1 MAGAADHIADAA
13 RADRHEPGITP
24 TQSGGEPVG
33 PAVTP
38 TRAGGDPDGPGR
50 PHDTPIAV
58 VGVACRLP
66 GAANPEEFWRLLRD
80 GVDAVVPTPPERWD
94 ADALAEAAA
103 SGPGGGAGTEPASA
117 GLRHGG
123 FLDWSTVTGFD
134 AAFFGIGPREA
145 AAMDPQQRLML
156 ELGWEALQDA
166 RMIPEHVAGSR
177 TGVFVGA
184 IWDDYATLLRRQGPG
199 AVGRH
204 ALTGLQRGVIA
215 NRLSY
220 RLGLRGPSLTVDS
233 AQSSSLVAVHLAC
246 ESLRSGESE
255 LALAG
260 GVNLAL
266 AAETAAVAAAMGG
279 LSPTGRVRTLDARA
293 DGYVRGEGGALVVLK
308 RLDRALA
315 DGDPVL
321 CVIRG
326 SATNNDGGGEGLTV
340 PDPRAQED
348 VVRQAHARAGTGLD
362 AVQYVELHGTGTPVG
377 DPVEAAALGAALG
390 RSRDVAGNGPLRVG
404 SVKTNIGHLEGA
416 AGIAGLVK
424 VVLSLRHRRLP
435 PTLHHRTPPP
445 HIPLDA
451 LNLRVQTG
459 LGPWP
464 DEHRELVAGVSSFG
478 VGGTNCHVVLSEAP
492 GTVGAGSEPG
502 PERWS
507 EPRSASEPGREP
519 ASGRESEPESE
530 SEPETDSAP
539 RLGLGPDQEADA
551 VPDAD
556 APLPVRETAPVPW
569 VLSAQGPEAL
579 RAQAARLAELVTRRP
594 GLDPVDV
601 AHSLVVTRSLFEHR
615 AVVVGTTREELVSG
629 LAAVAEGRPARTAVV
644 PQGPAARGRTVLVF
658 PGQGSQWAAMGRD
671 LLDQDEVFAERIAAC
686 ARALAPFT
694 DWSLTDLLRGEPD
707 APSLERVDVVQP
719 ALWAVMVS
727 LAAVWKAHGVVPDA
741 VVGHSQGEIA
751 AAHVAG
757 VLSLRDAAKIV
768 ALRSRALARLAGTG
782 GMLSVPLPAS
792 EVVERIAPWQDRVAV
807 AAVNGPSSTVLAGDA
822 AVLDRLLTAYAAE
835 DVRARRIDVDYASHS
850 PGVEAVRDELLTT
863 LADIT
868 PRPVTDTAFYSTVTA
883 SRTTDTTRLDAA
895 YWYRNLRG
903 TVRFEET
910 VRALLADGHR
920 LFVES
925 SPHPVLAVGVQ
936 ETLDLATDPDDP
948 AAVVGTLR
956 RDQGD
961 RARLLT
967 SLAQA
972 HVAGA
977 AVDWTPAIRGGR
989 AVDLPTYPFQR
1000 RHHWLPT
1007 AGAAVPVAATAPAVP
1022 AAPAPSPV
1030 EAAGTGTSWRQRLD
1044 AAPDAEATAA
1054 LLLRLVQDEA
1064 TAVLGL
1070 DPAAPVDTHQEFK
1083 ALGFDSLAAVE
1094 LRNRLAA
1101 ATGLR
1106 LPTTVVFAH
1115 PTPRALATRLRD
1127 ELSGR
1132 APEGTVQEARP
1143 TVSTPG
1149 DDGHDDP
1156 VVIVGMACRYPGGV
1170 TSPDDL
1176 WRLVA
1181 EGRDAVTGFPDNRG
1195 WDLDAL
1201 YHPDPAHPGT
1211 TYTRHGGFLHEADR
1225 FDAEFFGLSPREA
1238 LAMDPQQ
1245 RLLLETS
1252 WEAFERAGIAPASLR
1267 GSGTG
1272 VFTGLMASDYGPPL
1286 HEAAGD
1292 TEGHLLTGS
1301 AGSVASG
1308 RIAYTLGLEGPAVSV
1323 DTACSSSLVA
1333 LHLAVQSLRQGECSL
1348 ALAGGVTVMASP
1360 GVFLEFSRQRGL
1372 SVDGRCRAF
1381 AAGADGTG
1389 WGEGVGVVV
1398 LERLSDARRHGH
1410 RVLAVVRGSAVNQ
1423 DGASNGLTAP
1433 NGLAQERVIR
1443 QALSHAGL
1451 TPDEVDAVEAHGTG
1465 TRLGDP
1471 IEAEA
1476 LLAAYGRSRPEN
1488 RPLYLGS
1495 VKSNIGHSQAAAGV
1509 AGVIKMVMAMR
1520 HGVLPKTLHVDDASP
1535 FVDWASGAVELLTE
1549 PTTWQRR
1556 GSGPRRAGVSSFG
1569 ISGTNAHVILEEPAT
1584 AADPA
1589 DPAEPGDPAQR
1600 PEFAAGAS
1608 LPLVLSAKSPSAL
1621 REQALRL
1628 GRHLGAEDAPSPSDT
1643 AYTLAVHRAVFE
1655 HRAVVLG
1662 TTREE
1667 LLAGLAAVAAG
1678 TEGVVPP
1685 SAGPAVE
1692 GGQAAPLSREFARGG
1707 DVDWAP
1713 LFADGAARTVELPTY
1728 PFVGERYWLMPQIQ
1742 TPTQPPLTSS
1752 GAATDEAEH
1761 RFWAAVRAEDP
1772 KALAEE
1778 LGLLAAPATSR
1789 LDAEYEEDD
1798 AHEPDADAP
1807 PATGQEDAPAL
1818 AALGAALPAL
1828 ARWDGR
1834 RRSEAAMDALRY
1846 RIGWRRVDVAAGAVA
1861 DGPWIV
1867 IVPEGLRSHPW
1878 AGAAQEALTARG
1890 GAVRTV
1896 TVDPAADRERMGALL
1911 RPHLDEAR
1919 PVGVL
1924 SLLAFAEG
1932 RAPGHPSVPAGLAA
1946 TLALTQALGGE
1957 PAAARTRVW
1966 YATTGAVATG
1976 AEDPP
1981 TDPDQAQLWG
1991 LGRIVALEHPERWG
2005 GLLDLPE
2012 RPDGA
2017 SADRLGAVL
2026 AGAAGAEDQLALRL
2040 GGDLLARRLE
2050 RAPLRTPASLR
2061 TPAPVRAESPVGTP
2075 GHRRRRRPRGTALVT
2090 GGTGALGAQVAR
2102 RLAEA
2107 GAEHLLL
2114 ISRSGEQAPGAQQLR
2129 AELTGF
2135 GARVTFAACDVS
2147 DRDALADVLAG
2158 IPDALPLT
2166 TVVHAAGQLDDALL
2180 TALTPAQLERAL
2192 GAKASGARNLDELT
2206 RDTPLD
2212 AFVLFSSVAA
2222 TWGLPGQGGYAPGN
2236 AFLDALAER
2245 RRAAGLPAT
2254 SIAWGAWDGAG
2265 MAADTAVADEF
2276 ARIGLG
2282 RLGTQEAL
2290 AALDLALTGDD
2301 VCVTVARVDWARFL
2315 PAATAG
2321 RPRPLF
2327 AELPEARYATD
2338 DTAGGGAAPARE
2350 GLAVRLA
2357 GLDAAE
2363 RERAVSGV
2371 VRGVVAAVLG
2381 FASPE
2386 RIRDGRPFSELG
2398 LTSLTGLDLRNRLG
2412 AATGLVLPAT
2422 LVFDHPTPKAVTR
2435 LVLSLLTGEGQGER
2449 EGDDGSGGTGGGEV
2463 VPALSAPR
2471 ASSAADPIVIV
2482 GMACRY
2488 PGDVT
2493 GPEDLWE
2500 LVASGGDAIGEMPR
2514 DRGWDL
2520 DRLFHPEPGRPG
2532 TTYTR
2537 SGGFLYGAA
2546 EFDAEFFG
2554 ISPREALA
2562 MDPQQRLL
2570 LETSWEAFERVG
2582 IDPASLRGTDTGVYV
2597 GTSLGEYGP
2606 RLSEPAEGADG
2617 YVLTGGAASVASGR
2631 IAYALGLE
2639 GPAVSVD
2646 TACSTSL
2653 VALHLAA
2660 QSLRQGE
2667 CSLALAGGVT
2677 VMSSPGVFLE
2687 FSRQRGLSP
2696 DGRCRAFSAD
2706 ADGTGWGEGAGVVV
2720 LERLSDARRHGH
2732 RVLAVVRGSAVNQDG
2747 ASNGLTAP
2755 NGLAQERVIRQALS
2769 NAGLAADEV
2778 DAVEAHGTGTRL
2790 GDPIEARALL
2800 ATYGRGRNADTPVR
2814 LGSLKSNIGHTQ
2826 AAAGV
2831 GGVIKMV
2838 MAMRNGVLPKTLHI
2852 DEPTPHADWSTGAVE
2867 LLTESL
2873 PWPAAG
2879 RPRRAAVSSFGIS
2892 GTNAHVILEEPVRTT
2907 DPTDQAA
2914 PGDPVAPAAP
2924 AYPADRPDPEEPHG
2938 GGGTVP
2944 WTLSGRTPDALRAQA
2959 ARLRTALTE
2968 GADATDPLAIARA
2981 LTTTR
2986 TVFEHRAVVL
2996 GTTRDELLAGLAAVA
3011 AGAEG
3016 VVATAVTGTTD
3027 GPVTAVA
3034 EEFARGGDVDWT
3046 PVLGRAAGTWAAE
3059 LPTYP
3064 FQRRRYWLP
3073 TPAAHAA
3080 AAQGPGQEPLDHPM
3094 LSAVL
3099 RLAGTDEYVLTG
3111 RVSEDAQ
3118 PWLTDHRVGDTVL
3131 LPGTAFVDL
3140 ALRAGGRAGC
3150 GVLAELGVTAPLVP
3164 PSDGGVAL
3172 QVAVGAADTEGRRS
3186 VRIFSRPENATEE
3199 QGWQLHATGLLAPAP
3214 VESAPSEE
3222 TLGAWPPPDASAID
3236 VTDLYDRLARR
3247 GYGYGP
3253 AFQGL
3258 TRAWRTDGAVYAEVA
3273 LDEPEP
3279 VPVLEAWPG
3288 PDGGAE
3294 AVAEDRYVLHPALL
3308 DAALHT
3314 LGLAADAPES
3324 GAPEQAGV
3332 LLPFAWQDTTVEV
3345 EGATRLRVRL
3355 TTEGPDAGRLSA
3367 YDEQGRRVASV
3378 GSVVLRPAP
3387 DALTAGPSVRT
3398 DSGGPGLY
3406 RLDWPAVAIPA
3417 AVGDQASGAVLL
3429 GGNDA
3434 PPLGGVARRH
3444 TDLTALRDALDAGEP
3459 VPGLVLADAG
3469 HHPPARAAVSVP
3481 ETAAATTGRVLALAQ
3496 EWLSDPRL
3504 ETSRLVVV
3512 TRSAV
3517 AVSSNETADPAQAA
3531 VWGLIRSAQTEH
3543 PGRFVLAD
3551 LADLADLAERA
3562 DLANLAALAA
3572 DEPQLALR
3580 DGVPHVPRLVR
3591 ATPSDEHPPTAPTA
3605 FDPDGTVLVTGGTG
3619 LLGRL
3624 VARHLVTRH
3633 GVRHLLLAGRSG
3645 AAAPGAEELRAEL
3658 AAHGAHA
3665 TLAACDVTDP
3675 DALAALL
3682 AGIPDAHPLTAVVHA
3697 AGALDDGAITALTPE
3712 RLHRVLRPKA
3722 EAAWR
3727 LHELTRDLDLSA
3739 FVLFSSAAG
3748 VLGSAGQGNYAAAN
3762 AFLDALAAQRRTAG
3776 LPATALAWG
3785 LWEERSDLTAG
3796 LDETALRRLARTGV
3810 QPLATAD
3817 GLALLDAALAAD
3829 EPALVPIR
3837 LVLTGPAGQD
3847 QPVPAPLR
3855 ELVRGQVH
3863 GPVRL
3868 VRQDRPLR
3876 RRTAPQGTTTAPSHA
3891 HALAEQVRSMADA
3904 ERTRT
3909 LTALVRAQAA
3919 AVLGLDA
3926 LDETQDERAF
3936 SELGMDSLTALELR
3950 NRLGAATGL
3959 TLPAG
3964 LVFDRPTPRELA
3976 AYLASQLHGD
3986 PTDSAETTPTGPGLH
4001 GAPPLAAAAK
4011 DEDPI
4016 AIVAMAC
4023 RYPGRSA
4030 DTAGGDTTGDIT
4042 TPEALWALVAG
4053 GGDAVGDMPRDRGWN
4068 PDELYDPEPGRP
4080 GRSYTRRGSF
4090 LRGAA
4095 GFDAEFF
4102 GISPREALAMDPQQR
4117 LLLET
4122 SWEVVER
4129 AGIDPAKL
4137 RGTRTGVFAGVMYHD
4152 YGSWV
4157 RRVPEEVEGYL
4168 GSGTAGSVASGRI
4181 AYTLGLEGPAVSVDT
4196 ACSSSLVALHLAV
4209 QSLRSG
4215 ESELAL
4221 AGGVTVMATPTPFV
4235 EFSRQRG
4242 LASDGRCKP
4251 FAAAADGTG
4260 WGEGVGVL
4268 LLERLS
4274 DARRNGHPVLAVIRG
4289 SAVNQDGAS
4298 NGLTAPN
4305 GPSQQRV
4312 IRQALA
4318 GAGLTP
4324 ADVDAVEAHGT
4335 GTSLGDPIEAEAILA
4350 VYGADRAPDRPL
4362 FLGSVKSNIGH
4373 TQAAAGVAG
4382 VIKMVM
4388 AMRHGALPK
4397 TLHVDEPTPHVD
4409 WSSGAVEL
4417 LTESLP
4423 WPAAGRPRRA
4433 GVSSFG
4439 ISGTN
4444 AHVILEQAPAEPAAS
4459 TTPRPRGPV
4468 NSAALPMLLSGRTP
4482 AHLWDQATR
4491 IRRRLDERPDLR
4503 PLDVAAALATGRT
4516 AFEHRAALLSTS
4528 REDFLE
4534 RLDDLIDGD
4543 DTPGPPGQA
4552 WGRPTGGGL
4561 ALVFAGQGSQRLA
4574 MGRHLA
4580 ERHPVFAEAFAEVR
4594 AALDPHLPR
4603 PLHEV
4608 IDADAGTREDADE
4621 AALLHSTAYTQPAL
4635 FAVEVALFR
4644 LLDHLGVRPDALAGH
4659 SVGELAAAHV
4669 AGVLDLPDAATLVTA
4684 RGRLMQA
4691 LPPGGSMVA
4700 VDAPEEKILPLLTA
4714 GVSIAA
4720 VNGPS
4725 AVVLSGPTEP
4735 VLALA
4740 RRLGD
4745 AGHRVTRLR
4754 VSHAF
4759 HSPLMDPMLDELRAV
4774 AEKLTFHPPA
4784 LPLVS
4789 TVTGE
4794 PVTAETLSSPAY
4806 WAEQVRRPVRFH
4818 DAVRRLADDG
4828 ARTLLDAGPDGS
4840 LAGLV
4845 AGWGDPSLAAVAAL
4859 RRDRPEADALADAL
4873 GRLHVRGVPV
4883 DWETYFAGTGARRI
4897 DLPTSAFRPERY
4909 WLPTDAENRG
4919 GEGRGTG
4926 DGSHGA
4932 VDGAGLQTPGHPLLG
4947 ARLELPDTGE
4957 LVLTGALSLTT
4968 HPWLADHEVD
4978 GAALLPGT
4986 AFVELALWVGAR
4998 AGCGHLAELTLG
5010 RPLHLPERGAVQ
5022 LNVRLAAADSG
5033 GERRLTVHARPVPA
5047 EGTAPDTPWTLHATG
5062 TLTPSDPT
5070 DSPSETAPWADS
5082 AAWPP
5087 PGATPVPV
5095 EPFYERL
5102 AATGVGYGPAFRGLR
5117 SAWTLGEHLFAEVA
5131 LAPEEA
5137 ADAGRFAAHPALLD
5151 AALHAAALRTG
5162 AASAPLLPFAWSG
5175 VTLHA
5180 EGADRLRV
5188 RLTVRD
5194 STIALDV
5201 ADPTGRPV
5209 ATVGSLSLRPVPVR
5223 TASSTAPSPDGAA
5236 GALYAV
5242 RWRPGRPGTDPALTS
5257 SVRLAVVGQDPAHG
5271 LADLP
5276 GSARHADLEALVASL
5291 EHGLPVPE
5299 FVLVPVPTG
5308 DGDEHADADLT
5319 RRTRT
5324 ALHHTTALLRS
5335 WAAEPRLDATRLV
5348 LVTRGAVAAG
5358 PDDAPAGP
5366 ATAAVWG
5373 LGRSAQREHPGRV
5386 ILLDTDGTAAST
5398 AELATVLG
5406 SEEARLALRQGA
5418 LLIPRLVL
5426 EADPPS
5432 RTEGGQRPAQRF
5444 GPDGTVLITGG
5455 TGALGGAVARHLV
5468 AEHGVRHLLLT
5479 GRRGQEAPGADRL
5492 AAELAA
5498 LGAEVRVE
5506 ACDVSDRDAL
5516 ARLLDSVPADRPLRA
5531 VVHCAGVLD
5540 DGVLATLTP
5549 DRLARVLGPKADA
5562 ARHLHELTR
5571 DRELTAFVLFSSA
5584 AGVLGSAGQGNYAA
5598 ANAFLDALA
5607 AHRRHLD
5614 LPATSLAWGWWDDAQ
5629 GMAGRLG
5636 AVDRARMKA
5645 SGVMPFAPGEGLAL
5659 FDAALLNDGAAL
5671 VPVRLDA
5678 AALREQAAQGRLDPF
5693 LTEVMPDS
5701 ERGGATDTPP
5711 PRAATSGRP
5720 GSRVPVWRERLRG
5733 SAPERRAD
5741 LLLDLVRREVA
5752 KVLGRRSHVGVD
5764 AHDRLLDLGL
5774 DSLTA
5779 VELRNRLAES
5789 SGLPLPTTFV
5799 FDHPTPARLTDRLGE
5814 LLAETASPEEKPG
5827 DAGGSG
5833 DAEPGAAPAEY
5844 VAAALDLLERSLGAA
5859 SPDPRVRTRLAAL
5872 LGRPGE
5878 GAPTRKPGNRQE
5890 PGHRPAVGS
5899 PPAPRNAVGP
5909 PPASPPPASPP
5920 PAGPPPAGPPPAT
5933 ADELLAFI
5941 DENLRKP

>member
-13 RADRHEPGITP
+13 RADRHEP
-24 TQSGGEPVG
+24 
-33 PAVTP
+33 AVTP
-38 TRAGGDPDGPGR
+38 KQTGGDPLGPRR

-94 ADALAEAAA
+94 ADALAAAA
-103 SGPGGGAGTEPASA
+103 NGPGGSAATESSSA

-166 RMIPEHVAGSR
+166 RMIPGHVAGSR

-199 AVGRH
+199 SVGRH

-279 LSPTGRVRTLDARA
+279 LSPTGRVRTFDERA

-348 VVRQAHARAGTGLD
+348 VVRQAHARAGTTPD

-390 RSRDVAGNGPLRVG
+390 RSRDAARTVPLRVG

-416 AGIAGLVK
+416 AGIAGLLK
-424 VVLSLRHRRLP
+424 VVLSLRHRQLP

-451 LNLRVQTG
+451 LHLQVQTG
-459 LGPWP
+459 LGAWP
-464 DEHRELVAGVSSFG
+464 DEQRELVAGVSSFG

-492 GTVGAGSEPG
+492 GAVRPESPESPESPARPESPEAEREREPG
-502 PERWS
+502 SGPEA
-507 EPRSASEPGREP
+507 EGA
-519 ASGRESEPESE
+519 
-530 SEPETDSAP
+530 
-539 RLGLGPDQEADA
+539 
-551 VPDAD
+551 PDAD
-556 APLPVRETAPVPW
+556 APAPVREPTPVPW
-569 VLSAQGPEAL
+569 VLSARDPEAL

-594 GLDPVDV
+594 RLDPVDV
-601 AHSLVVTRSLFEHR
+601 SHSLVTTRSLFEHR
-615 AVVVGTTREELVSG
+615 AVVVGATHEELLSG
-629 LAAVAEGRPARTAVV
+629 LAAVAEGRPARTAIV
-644 PQGPAARGRTVLVF
+644 PQGPATRGKTVLVF
-658 PGQGSQWAAMGRD
+658 PGQGSQWAEMGRD
-671 LLDQDEVFAERIAAC
+671 LLDQDEVFAEHIAAC

-694 DWSLTDLLRGEPD
+694 DWSLTAVLRGEPG

-757 VLSLRDAAKIV
+757 LLSLRDAAKTV

-792 EVVERIAPWQDRVAV
+792 EVVDRIAPWQDRVAV

-822 AVLDRLLTAYAAE
+822 AVLDRLLAAYAAE
-835 DVRARRIDVDYASHS
+835 DVRARRVDVDYASHS
-850 PGVEAVRDELLTT
+850 PGVEAVRDELLTA

-868 PRPVTDTAFYSTVTA
+868 PLPVTDTAFYSTVTA
-883 SRTTDTTRLDAA
+883 SRTTDATPLDAA

-936 ETLDLATDPDDP
+936 ETLDLATDADDP

-989 AVDLPTYPFQR
+989 PVDLPTYPFQR
-1000 RHHWLPT
+1000 RTHWLPT
-1007 AGAAVPVAATAPAVP
+1007 GGPAPDAAAGP
-1022 AAPAPSPV
+1022 AAPVAPAP
-1030 EAAGTGTSWRQRLD
+1030 AAAAPTTAASTGPSWRQRLD
-1044 AAPDAEATAA
+1044 AAPDAEATAT

-1132 APEGTVQEARP
+1132 APVGTARAVRPAASALGGEGGEGSDGV
-1143 TVSTPG
+1143 
-1149 DDGHDDP
+1149 DGHHDP

-1181 EGRDAVTGFPDNRG
+1181 EGRDAVTAFPDNRG
-1195 WDLDAL
+1195 WDLEAL

-1211 TYTRHGGFLHEADR
+1211 TYTRHGGFLHAADR

-1245 RLLLETS
+1245 RLLLETG
-1252 WEAFERAGIAPASLR
+1252 WEAFERAGIAPATLR
-1267 GSGTG
+1267 GSSTG

-1286 HEAAGD
+1286 HEATGD

-1333 LHLAVQSLRQGECSL
+1333 LHLAAQSLRQGECSL
-1348 ALAGGVTVMASP
+1348 ALAGGVTVMSGP

-1372 SVDGRCRAF
+1372 SADGRCRAF
-1381 AAGADGTG
+1381 SADADGTG

-1398 LERLSDARRHGH
+1398 LERLSDARRLGH
-1410 RVLAVVRGSAVNQ
+1410 RVWAVVRGSAVNQ

-1443 QALSHAGL
+1443 QALSNAGL
-1451 TPDEVDAVEAHGTG
+1451 APGDVDAVEAHGTG

-1476 LLAAYGRSRPEN
+1476 LLASYGRSRPED

-1520 HGVLPKTLHVDDASP
+1520 HGVLPRTLHVDAASP

-1549 PTTWQRR
+1549 RTAWHRE
-1556 GSGPRRAGVSSFG
+1556 SGPRRAGVSSFG

-1584 AADPA
+1584 AD
-1589 DPAEPGDPAQR
+1589 DPAQR
-1600 PEFAAGAS
+1600 PEPAAGAP

-1628 GRHLGAEDAPSPSDT
+1628 ARRLDAEDTPSPSDT
-1643 AYTLAVHRAVFE
+1643 AYTLAVARAVFE

-1662 TTREE
+1662 TSREE

-1678 TEGVVPP
+1678 AEGVVASP
-1685 SAGPAVE
+1685 SADSARE
-1692 GGQAAPLSREFARGG
+1692 GGQVAALSGEFARGG

-1728 PFVGERYWLMPQIQ
+1728 PFAGERYWLTPRTQ
-1742 TPTQPPLTSS
+1742 TPVRSPARIADRTPSRPPAAS
-1752 GAATDEAEH
+1752 GGATGEAEQ

-1778 LGLLAAPATSR
+1778 LGLLPAAASGR
-1789 LDAEYEEDD
+1789 LDED
-1798 AHEPDADAP
+1798 HEPGAG
-1807 PATGQEDAPAL
+1807 ATPETGREEAQAL

-1828 ARWDGR
+1828 ARWDGQ
-1834 RRSEAAMDALRY
+1834 RRSEAAVDALRY

-1867 IVPEGLRSHPW
+1867 VVPEGPGPHPW
-1878 AGAAQEALTARG
+1878 AGAAQAALTARG
-1890 GAVRTV
+1890 GAVRVV
-1896 TVDPAADRERMGALL
+1896 TVDPAADREAMGALL
-1911 RPHLDEAR
+1911 RPHLDAPR

-1932 RAPGHPSVPAGLAA
+1932 HSPAHPSVPAGLAA
-1946 TLALTQALGGE
+1946 TLALTQALGDD
-1957 PAAARTRVW
+1957 PAAARTRLW
-1966 YATTGAVATG
+1966 YATTGAVTTG
-1976 AEDPP
+1976 AEDPSTEP
-1981 TDPDQAQLWG
+1981 EQAHIWG

-2026 AGAAGAEDQLALRL
+2026 AGAVAAEDQLALRP

-2050 RAPLRTPASLR
+2050 RAPVRTPASPR
-2061 TPAPVRAESPVGTP
+2061 TLTGSRTAGRL
-2075 GHRRRRRPRGTALVT
+2075 RRPAGGTALVT

-2114 ISRSGEQAPGAQQLR
+2114 VSRSGERAQGAEELR
-2129 AELTGF
+2129 AELTGL
-2135 GARVTFAACDVS
+2135 GARVTFAACDVA
-2147 DRDALADVLAG
+2147 DRDALADVLADL
-2158 IPDALPLT
+2158 PDALPLT

-2180 TALTPAQLERAL
+2180 AALTPAQLERAL

-2206 RDTPLD
+2206 RDARLD

-2254 SIAWGAWDGAG
+2254 SIAWGAWEGAG
-2265 MAADTAVADEF
+2265 MAAETAVADEF
-2276 ARIGLG
+2276 ERVGLG
-2282 RLGTQEAL
+2282 RLRTQEAL
-2290 AALDLALTGDD
+2290 AALDQALTGDD
-2301 VCVTVARVDWARFL
+2301 VCVTVARMDWARFL

-2321 RPRPLF
+2321 GPRPLF
-2327 AELPEARYATD
+2327 AELPEARYATG
-2338 DTAGGGAAPARE
+2338 DTARGGAEPARE

-2363 RERAVSGV
+2363 REREVSGV
-2371 VRGVVAAVLG
+2371 VRGIVATVLG

-2435 LVLSLLTGEGQGER
+2435 LVLSLLTGEG
-2449 EGDDGSGGTGGGEV
+2449 DGGGAGTGGGAV
-2463 VPALSAPR
+2463 VPVPSAAR
-2471 ASSAADPIVIV
+2471 ASSVDDPVVIV

-2500 LVASGGDAIGEMPR
+2500 LVASGGDAIGAMPR
-2514 DRGWDL
+2514 DRGWDV

-2570 LETSWEAFERVG
+2570 LETSWEAVERAG
-2582 IDPASLRGTDTGVYV
+2582 IDPTSLRGTGTGVYV

-2617 YVLTGGAASVASGR
+2617 YVLTGSAGSVASGR
-2631 IAYALGLE
+2631 IAYTLGLE

-2646 TACSTSL
+2646 TACSSSL

-2677 VMSSPGVFLE
+2677 VMSGPGVFLE
-2687 FSRQRGLSP
+2687 FSRQRGLSA

-2706 ADGTGWGEGAGVVV
+2706 ADGTGWGEGVGVVV
-2720 LERLSDARRHGH
+2720 LERLSDARRLGH
-2732 RVLAVVRGSAVNQDG
+2732 RVWAVVRGSAVNQDG

-2769 NAGLAADEV
+2769 NAGLAPGDV

-2800 ATYGRGRNADTPVR
+2800 ATYGRGRDAGTPVR

-2838 MAMRNGVLPKTLHI
+2838 MAMRHGVLPKTLHA

-2892 GTNAHVILEEPVRTT
+2892 GTNAHVILEEPAIPAVS
-2907 DPTDQAA
+2907 AVSA
-2914 PGDPVAPAAP
+2914 GSAAP
-2924 AYPADRPDPEEPHG
+2924 AERPEPEEAHG
-2938 GGGTVP
+2938 AGDTVP
-2944 WTLSGRTPDALRAQA
+2944 WALSGRTPDALRAQA
-2959 ARLRTALTE
+2959 ARLRTALT
-2968 GADATDPLAIARA
+2968 GRVDVPAPLAVARA

-2996 GTTRDELLAGLAAVA
+2996 GTRREELLEGLAAVA
-3011 AGAEG
+3011 AGAAG
-3016 VVATAVTGTTD
+3016 VVAAAVTGTTD

-3046 PVLGRAAGTWAAE
+3046 PVLGRAEGTWPAE

-3073 TPAAHAA
+3073 TSAAHAEA
-3080 AAQGPGQEPLDHPM
+3080 PQGPGQESLDHPM

-3111 RVSEDAQ
+3111 RVSEAAQ

-3140 ALRAGGRAGC
+3140 ALRAGGLAGC

-3164 PSDGGVAL
+3164 PPTGAVAL
-3172 QVAVGAADTEGRRS
+3172 QVAVGSAGADGRRS
-3186 VRIFSRPENATEE
+3186 VRIFSRPENAAEG
-3199 QGWQLHATGLLAPAP
+3199 QAWQQHATGLLAPVP
-3214 VESAPSEE
+3214 EEPAPSQE
-3222 TLGAWPPPDASAID
+3222 TLGAWPPLHASAID

-3273 LDEPEP
+3273 LAEAEAEAAEAEPG
-3279 VPVLEAWPG
+3279 LG
-3288 PDGGAE
+3288 PDGGTE
-3294 AVAEDRYVLHPALL
+3294 AAASGGYVLHPALL

-3314 LGLAADAPES
+3314 LGLASDGPES
-3324 GAPEQAGV
+3324 GALDEADV
-3332 LLPFAWQDTTVEV
+3332 LLPFAWQDTTVDV

-3355 TTEGPDAGRLSA
+3355 TTEGPDAGRLTA

-3387 DALTAGPSVRT
+3387 DDLTAGPAAPAGQA

-3406 RLDWPAVAIPA
+3406 RLDWPVVPFPA
-3417 AVGDQASGAVLL
+3417 SVGDPLSGVVLL
-3429 GGNDA
+3429 GDTDVPMLA
-3434 PPLGGVARRH
+3434 AVARRH
-3444 TDLTALRDALDAGEP
+3444 TGLTALRAALDAGEP

-3469 HHPPARAAVSVP
+3469 HRTDGRPSGGAP
-3481 ETAAATTGRVLALAQ
+3481 ETAAATAARVLALAQ

-3504 ETSRLVVV
+3504 EASRLVVV

-3517 AVSSNETADPAQAA
+3517 AVAAHEAADPAQAA

-3551 LADLADLAERA
+3551 LADLAGPAERAERA
-3562 DLANLAALAA
+3562 DLADVAALAA
-3572 DEPQLALR
+3572 GEPQLALR
-3580 DGVPHVPRLVR
+3580 GGAAHVPRLVR
-3591 ATPSDEHPPTAPTA
+3591 ATPPDGDTSTAPTA

-3633 GVRHLLLAGRSG
+3633 GVRRLLLAGRSG

-3658 AAHGAHA
+3658 AAHGAHT

-3682 AGIPDAHPLTAVVHA
+3682 TSIPDAHPLTAVVHA
-3697 AGALDDGAITALTPE
+3697 AGALDDGAITALTPD
-3712 RLHRVLRPKA
+3712 RLRRVLRPKA

-3727 LHELTRDLDLSA
+3727 LHELTRDLPLSA

-3748 VLGSAGQGNYAAAN
+3748 ILGSAGQGNYAAAN
-3762 AFLDALAAQRRTAG
+3762 AFLDALATRRRAAG

-3785 LWEERSDLTAG
+3785 LWEERSELTAG
-3796 LDETALRRLARTGV
+3796 LDATALRRLARTGL

-3829 EPALVPIR
+3829 EPALVP
-3837 LVLTGPAGQD
+3837 LHLDLAGLGEAAGPAGPSGPAGTADPAGPADRD

-3855 ELVRGQVH
+3855 ELVRDRAA
-3863 GPVRL
+3863 GPV
-3868 VRQDRPLR
+3868 RPLR
-3876 RRTAPQGTTTAPSHA
+3876 RPTATRRTAPAPA
-3891 HALAEQVRSMADA
+3891 DALAEQVRSMADA

-3976 AYLASQLHGD
+3976 AYLASR
-3986 PTDSAETTPTGPGLH
+3986 LH
-4001 GAPPLAAAAK
+4001 GATPGSTETTKSGPGPVTAPA
-4011 DEDPI
+4011 DDDPI

-4023 RYPGRSA
+4023 RYPGRPG
-4030 DTAGGDTTGDIT
+4030 DTAGGDATGDIT
-4042 TPEALWALVAG
+4042 TPEALWALVAA

-4095 GFDAEFF
+4095 EFDAEFF

-4137 RGTRTGVFAGVMYHD
+4137 RGSRTGVFAGVMYHD

-4260 WGEGVGVL
+4260 WGEGAGVL

-4335 GTSLGDPIEAEAILA
+4335 GTSLGDPIEAEAIHA
-4350 VYGADRAPDRPL
+4350 VYGEDRVPDRPL

-4397 TLHVDEPTPHVD
+4397 TLHVDQPTPHVD

-4459 TTPRPRGPV
+4459 TAPRPRGPV
-4468 NSAALPMLLSGRTP
+4468 GSAAVPMLLSGRTP
-4482 AHLWDQATR
+4482 AHLRDQAAR

-4503 PLDVAAALATGRT
+4503 PLDVGAALATGRT

-4534 RLDDLIDGD
+4534 RLDDLIEGE

-4574 MGRHLA
+4574 MGRQLA
-4580 ERHPVFAEAFAEVR
+4580 AHHPVFAEAFAEVR

-4608 IDADAGTREDADE
+4608 IDADADTDAHEDADE
-4621 AALLHSTAYTQPAL
+4621 AAALHSTAYTQPAL

-4669 AGVLDLPDAATLVTA
+4669 AGVLDLADAATLVTA

-4691 LPPGGSMVA
+4691 LPHGGAMVA

-4714 GVSIAA
+4714 GVSVAA

-4745 AGHRVTRLR
+4745 TGHRVTRLR

-4759 HSPLMDPMLDELRAV
+4759 HSALMDPMLDGLRSV
-4774 AEKLTFHPPA
+4774 AEKLTFHPPV
-4784 LPLVS
+4784 LPIVS

-4818 DAVRRLADDG
+4818 DAVRRLAENG

-4845 AGWGDPSLAAVAAL
+4845 AGWGDPSLAPVAAL
-4859 RRDRPEADALADAL
+4859 RRDRPEGDALADAL

-4883 DWETYFAGTGARRI
+4883 DWDTYFAGTGARRI
-4897 DLPTSAFRPERY
+4897 DLPTSAFRPEHY
-4909 WLPTDAENRG
+4909 WLPTDAENG
-4919 GEGRGTG
+4919 LGDGNQPGSGNGTG
-4926 DGSHGA
+4926 SGTAGGTGTGTGVGAGTGTGGGSRDA
-4932 VDGAGLQTPGHPLLG
+4932 LDSAGLQTPGHPLLG
-4947 ARLELPDTGE
+4947 ARLELPDTDE
-4957 LVLTGALSLTT
+4957 LVLTGALSLAT
-4968 HPWLADHEVD
+4968 HPWLADHRVGGE
-4978 GAALLPGT
+4978 ALLPGT
-4986 AFVELALWVGAR
+4986 AFVELALWAGAR
-4998 AGCGHLAELTLG
+4998 AGCDRLAELTLD
-5010 RPLHLPERGAVQ
+5010 RPLYLPEHGAVQ
-5022 LNVRLAAADSG
+5022 LNVRLAAAGPG
-5033 GERRLTVHARPVPA
+5033 GGRRLTVHARPAAA
-5047 EGTAPDTPWTLHATG
+5047 EGAASDAAWTLHATG
-5062 TLTPSDPT
+5062 SLTPPDAA
-5070 DSPSETAPWADS
+5070 DSPSDTAPWADG

-5095 EPFYERL
+5095 APLYERL
-5102 AATGVGYGPAFRGLR
+5102 AAAGVGYGPAFRGLR
-5117 SAWTLGEHLFAEVA
+5117 AAWSLGEHLFAEVA
-5131 LAPEEA
+5131 LEPEEG
-5137 ADAGRFAAHPALLD
+5137 ADAARFAAHPALLD
-5151 AALHAAALRTG
+5151 AALHAAALRTPQDHAG
-5162 AASAPLLPFAWSG
+5162 AAPAPLLPFAWSG

-5180 EGADRLRV
+5180 EGADRLRI
-5188 RLTVRD
+5188 RLTVRE
-5194 STIALDV
+5194 STVALEL

-5209 ATVGSLSLRPVPVR
+5209 ATVGSLVLRPAQER
-5223 TASSTAPSPDGAA
+5223 TPSSTARPSGGSA

-5242 RWRPGRPGTDPALTS
+5242 RWRPGRPGPEPALAPP
-5257 SVRLAVVGQDPAHG
+5257 VRLAVVGQDPSHG

-5276 GSARHADLEALVASL
+5276 GSTRHADLDALMASL
-5291 EHGLPVPE
+5291 ELGGPAPR

-5308 DGDEHADADLT
+5308 GAEGEEHADLT
-5319 RRTRT
+5319 QRTRT
-5324 ALHHTTALLRS
+5324 ALRRVTALLRS
-5335 WAAEPRLDATRLV
+5335 WAAEPRLDSTRLV
-5348 LVTRGAVAAG
+5348 LVTRGAVATG
-5358 PDDAPAGP
+5358 PDDAPADP

-5386 ILLDTDGTAAST
+5386 ILLDTDATAAST
-5398 AELATVLG
+5398 AALAAMPGAVET
-5406 SEEARLALRQGA
+5406 RLALRQGA
-5418 LLIPRLVL
+5418 FLVPRLVR
-5426 EADPPS
+5426 EPDPAS
-5432 RTEGGQRPAQRF
+5432 RTPGGQRPAPGF

-5455 TGALGGAVARHLV
+5455 TGALGGTVARHLV
-5468 AEHGVRHLLLT
+5468 VEHGVRHLLLT

-5492 AAELAA
+5492 AAELAE
-5498 LGAEVRVE
+5498 LGAQVRVE

-5516 ARLLDSVPADRPLRA
+5516 ARLLDSVAAERPLRA

-5562 ARHLHELTR
+5562 AGHLHELTR
-5571 DRELTAFVLFSSA
+5571 DHELTAFVLFSSA
-5584 AGVLGSAGQGNYAA
+5584 AGVLGSAGQANYAA

-5629 GMAGRLG
+5629 GMAGGLG
-5636 AVDRARMKA
+5636 AADRARMSA
-5645 SGVMPFAPGEGLAL
+5645 SGVAPFAPGEGLAL
-5659 FDAALLNDGAAL
+5659 FDAALRYGGAAL
-5671 VPVRLDA
+5671 VPVRLDTDV
-5678 AALREQAAQGRLDPF
+5678 LREQAAQDRLDPF
-5693 LTEVMPDS
+5693 LAEAVPDS
-5701 ERGGATDTPP
+5701 DTGLATGTPRR
-5711 PRAATSGRP
+5711 RAATSAGQ

-5733 SAPERRAD
+5733 TVPERRAD
-5741 LLLDLVRREVA
+5741 LLLDLVRREIA

-5779 VELRNRLAES
+5779 VELRNRLTES
-5789 SGLPLPTTFV
+5789 SGLQLPTTFV

-5814 LLAETASPEEKPG
+5814 LLAASAPPEEKAA
-5827 DAGGSG
+5827 DAGSG
-5833 DAEPGAAPAEY
+5833 DAEPGPDPADD
-5844 VAAALDLLERSLGAA
+5844 VLAALDLLERSLGVAP
-5859 SPDPRVRTRLAAL
+5859 PDPRVRTRLAAL
-5872 LGRPGE
+5872 LGAPG
-5878 GAPTRKPGNRQE
+5878 GGPVQDVGNPTAAGLPPSPGNGAG
-5890 PGHRPAVGS
+5890 PS
-5899 PPAPRNAVGP
+5899 PSGP
-5909 PPASPPPASPP
+5909 S
-5920 PAGPPPAGPPPAT
+5920 PAGPPPAA

-5941 DENLRKP
+5941 DENLRRRGPAR